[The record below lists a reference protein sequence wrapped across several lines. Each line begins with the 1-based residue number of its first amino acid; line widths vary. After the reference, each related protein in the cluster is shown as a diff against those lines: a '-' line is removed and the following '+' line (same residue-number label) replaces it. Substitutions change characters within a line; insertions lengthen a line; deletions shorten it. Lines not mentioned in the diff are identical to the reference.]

1 MFKSRSGSQG
11 NASTPP
17 PQSIEAVRRRARHRL
32 IGASVLV
39 LLGVIG
45 FPVLF
50 DTQPRP
56 IPVDIPIEIP
66 ARHTPAPVAKPAAS
80 ASSAP
85 AAKPPAA
92 ASAALPARDGL
103 GSREEVVEASP
114 KPAPVAAP
122 VPAPVAAAPAPAAPP
137 PAPAKPATPSP
148 AEADRA
154 RALLEGKPPAA
165 PASAAAKPAASAER
179 LVVQV
184 GAFSEAA
191 GARAVRQKLEG
202 AGLKTYVH
210 EAQTP
215 DGKRIRVRVGP
226 FENRADADKA
236 AARVKALGLPAAVLT
251 L

>member
-39 LLGVIG
+39 LLGVLG
-45 FPVLF
+45 FPLLF

-56 IPVDIPIEIP
+56 ISVDIPIEIP
-66 ARHTPAPVAKPAAS
+66 AKNTPAPATKPAAT
-80 ASSAP
+80 AAAP
-85 AAKPPAA
+85 AAKPAAPAA
-92 ASAALPARDGL
+92 APVTAREGL
-103 GSREEVVEASP
+103 GAREEIVEAAP
-114 KPAPVAAP
+114 KPATPAPAP
-122 VPAPVAAAPAPAAPP
+122 VPAPVAAAAPTPPAPEPAKPAAPP
-137 PAPAKPATPSP
+137 PADAN
-148 AEADRA
+148 RA
-154 RALLEGKPPAA
+154 RALLEGKPAPAPAAA
-165 PASAAAKPAASAER
+165 PAATPAAAER

-184 GAFSEAA
+184 GAFAEEA

-202 AGLKTYVH
+202 AGLKTYTHV
-210 EAQTP
+210 AQTA

>member
-39 LLGVIG
+39 LVGVVG
-45 FPVLF
+45 FPLLF

-56 IPVDIPIEIP
+56 ISVDIPIEIP
-66 ARHTPAPVAKPAAS
+66 AKTAPMPAVKPAAP
-80 ASSAP
+80 AV
-85 AAKPPAA
+85 AAKP
-92 ASAALPARDGL
+92 
-103 GSREEVVEASP
+103 
-114 KPAPVAAP
+114 
-122 VPAPVAAAPAPAAPP
+122 APAPAAPP
-137 PAPAKPATPSP
+137 PVREEVVEAPPKPAPAPAPAPAPVAVAPAPAPPEPAKPAAPPSD
-148 AEADRA
+148 ANRA
-154 RALLEGKPPAA
+154 RALLEGKPAS
-165 PASAAAKPAASAER
+165 PASTAAKPAAAAER

-184 GAFSEAA
+184 GAFSEEA

-202 AGLKTYVH
+202 AGLKTYTHV
-210 EAQTP
+210 AQTP

-226 FENRADADKA
+226 FDNRADADKA
-236 AARVKALGLPAAVLT
+236 AARVKALGLTAAVLT

>member
-39 LLGVIG
+39 LVGVLG
-45 FPVLF
+45 FPLLF

-56 IPVDIPIEIP
+56 ISVDIPIEIP
-66 ARHTPAPVAKPAAS
+66 AKTLPAPVAKPAAT
-80 ASSAP
+80 AAAP
-85 AAKPPAA
+85 AAKPPAPA
-92 ASAALPARDGL
+92 AAPVTAREGL
-103 GSREEVVEASP
+103 GAREEIVEAAP
-114 KPAPVAAP
+114 KPAAP
-122 VPAPVAAAPAPAAPP
+122 APAPVAAAAPTPPVPEPAKPAAPP
-137 PAPAKPATPSP
+137 PADAN
-148 AEADRA
+148 RA
-154 RALLEGKPPAA
+154 RALLEGKPASAPAA
-165 PASAAAKPAASAER
+165 AER

-184 GAFSEAA
+184 GAFAEEA

-202 AGLKTYVH
+202 AGLKTYTHV
-210 EAQTP
+210 AQTA

-226 FENRADADKA
+226 FETRADADKA

>member
-39 LLGVIG
+39 LVGVLG
-45 FPVLF
+45 FPLLF

-56 IPVDIPIEIP
+56 ISVDIPIEIP
-66 ARHTPAPVAKPAAS
+66 AKNTPAPAAKPAAT
-80 ASSAP
+80 AAAP
-85 AAKPPAA
+85 AAKPPA
-92 ASAALPARDGL
+92 SAAAPVTAREGL
-103 GSREEVVEASP
+103 GAREEIVEAAP
-114 KPAPVAAP
+114 KPAA
-122 VPAPVAAAPAPAAPP
+122 PAPVAAAAPTPPAPEPAKPAAPP
-137 PAPAKPATPSP
+137 PADAT
-148 AEADRA
+148 RA
-154 RALLEGKPPAA
+154 RALLEDKPAPAPAAA
-165 PASAAAKPAASAER
+165 PAATPAAAER

-184 GAFSEAA
+184 GAFAEEA

-202 AGLKTYVH
+202 AGLKTYTHV
-210 EAQTP
+210 AQTA

-226 FENRADADKA
+226 FETRADADKA